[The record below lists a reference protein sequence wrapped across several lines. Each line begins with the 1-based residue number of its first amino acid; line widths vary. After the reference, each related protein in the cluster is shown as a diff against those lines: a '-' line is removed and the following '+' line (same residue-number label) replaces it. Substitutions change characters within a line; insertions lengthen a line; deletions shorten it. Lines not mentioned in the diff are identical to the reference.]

1 MAYSS
6 IKLYE
11 QMRKALSA
19 PKRKKSSATIKL
31 KNPKMVPGAEN
42 WQAGAIIAKS
52 AAEALK
58 NYSAE
63 QEDKADKA
71 AAMRMLI
78 DYNKPQAEFD
88 PSKYGQTPD
97 QLRDTGYK
105 TVNYATTGEGD
116 FGGDNVYD
124 GDEPLSRDPEEAKAW
139 QALYKEEADKTQNR
153 FDEENPYGMA
163 RVKAGNYASLDGRAF
178 PILSNIFG
186 DKPDP
191 KNMTEGDR
199 ASAMRMAL
207 MGDSIGRRDAETERL
222 RVIDAAAKKRN
233 QTLGDAER
241 GYVRKQLTA
250 KNLAAAQ
257 ANAAEKLAENRLAIA
272 QAKPVSK
279 PTSYREW
286 ELSKSPIPYE
296 KWLKSRPPSGRPA
309 AGLQYEKRYNEIK
322 NDTGPN
328 GGEEKANKWLRRF
341 VNTAIV
347 NQGNKFSFRADVA
360 GEGAGPTAR
369 INLKPGEELPY
380 KAKSAQ
386 ASAVGA
392 AVGKDNLVQYN
403 VAKASYEN
411 QRKNNDLINHLETS
425 DARTGLGAEFLNNI
439 DRAKALFGD
448 LVAAGRVAD
457 TEELDVRMGSE
468 VFPLIKSLGIGA
480 RGMDTPAEREFMRQV
495 LTGRIGLNK
504 ETLLRMARMRSKEAG
519 YQISNWN
526 KRVNSGELDNF
537 FKYSGVPK
545 STLKPFPTAQEK
557 AATGKKL
564 RDRYGLTERPQ

>member
-1 MAYSS
+1 MGYSS
-6 IKLYE
+6 VKLYKD
-11 QMRKALSA
+11 MVKALRPAKTIRTKVTPVSSA
-19 PKRKKSSATIKL
+19 PAT
-31 KNPKMVPGAEN
+31 G
-42 WQAGAIIAKS
+42 WQAADRVTKKALELYLQSQKEEKEKQDIS
-52 AAEALK
+52 A
-58 NYSAE
+58 
-63 QEDKADKA
+63 
-71 AAMRMLI
+71 RMQMFR
-78 DYNKPQAEFD
+78 DYNKPQAKFD

-97 QLRDTGYK
+97 ELRDTGYK

-139 QALYKEEADKTQNR
+139 QTLYEEEAKNTQNL
-153 FDEENPYGMA
+153 FNKENPYGMDL
-163 RVKAGNYASLDGRAF
+163 VNSKNYNSVDTNSSLDRF
-178 PILSNIFG
+178 FG
-186 DKPDP
+186 MEKDRVEGP
-191 KNMTEGDR
+191 KTSE
-199 ASAMRMAL
+199 MRMVL

-222 RVIDAAAKKRN
+222 RVIDAAAKLRN

-241 GYVRKQLTA
+241 NYGRKQLTA
-250 KNLAAAQ
+250 KNLAASQ

-272 QAKPVSK
+272 QAKPVSN

-286 ELSKSPIPYE
+286 ELSNSPLTYE
-296 KWLKSRPPSGRPA
+296 KWLRSRPPSGRPA
-309 AGLQYEKRYNEIK
+309 AGLQYEKRFNEIE
-322 NDTGPN
+322 NDPGPN
-328 GGEEKANKWLRRF
+328 GGEENAKKWLRRF
-341 VNTAIV
+341 VNTAIID
-347 NQGNKFSFRADVA
+347 QGDKKSFRADAA
-360 GEGAGPTAR
+360 GGGPGPTVPVF
-369 INLKPGEELPY
+369 LKPGEKLPY

-386 ASAVGA
+386 ATAVGA

-439 DRAKALFGD
+439 DRAKALFGG

-557 AATGKKL
+557 TATRKKL
-564 RDRYGLTERPQ
+564 SDKFGLTKRPQ